1 MTTLDSA
8 TVTPRP
14 AARRTRRARPAPASV
29 RLRSHLT
36 VLEAERDERAKARFD
51 TGGDIGDRAWR
62 MEGETQLLQL
72 DAQIRRLR
80 HSLDDAAGRVA
91 VRSGDRVIIGSTVE
105 LRFLTD
111 QSVERYVVGALD
123 EQGDD
128 CPVLTPDSPLGRV
141 LLGARVGDTVE
152 YACPRGTARVVVES
166 IG

>member
-1 MTTLDSA
+1 MTAVDDT

-14 AARRTRRARPAPASV
+14 AARRSRRTRPAPTSV
-29 RLRSHLT
+29 RLRTHLT

-62 MEGETQLLQL
+62 MEGETALLQL

-80 HSLDDAAGRVA
+80 RSLDDAAERVTVRAGDRVA
-91 VRSGDRVIIGSTVE
+91 VGATVE
-105 LRFLTD
+105 LRFLAD
-111 QSVERYVVGALD
+111 SSLERYVVGALD
-123 EQGDD
+123 AQEEDV
-128 CPVLTPDSPLGRV
+128 PVLTPDSPLGRV

-152 YACPRGTARVVVES
+152 YAAPRGSARVVVEA